1 MPRIDSLPFRL
12 QTEPGDEPVV
22 CIDGLCGTGL
32 HLSHWPGNETPA
44 HLKHDLS
51 TGIALNFAR
60 LDAAAQ
66 DALVGDAVAVINNH
80 VDTDGC
86 LALLATLRPE
96 VALGHAQLLHEVAEA
111 GDFFR
116 APSER
121 SVGLDAAI
129 EVMLSSEHSPWRERW
144 RGCTPQQR
152 HEQATLEMLSALPAI
167 LDGRDS
173 DANELAQLALLSFQ
187 SDRAD
192 LASCA
197 LDELVHLSLQVWI
210 APYGAS
216 STRAANDISGPPR
229 GFDPGRHAMFGT
241 TPSDRLL
248 VLAPGAGGVTARLLI
263 GTASWFDHVSSAPPP
278 RPDLAALAAR
288 LNALEGSASSDDTAW
303 RSQKTTGASPELWF
317 GTTDLETFQE
327 YAGPALRPSGLDPL
341 AIKREVVEALRAAW
355 TFPGGDEEEE
365 GDWRQV

>member
-129 EVMLSSEHSPWRERW
+129 EAMLSSEHSPWRERW

-216 STRAANDISGPPR
+216 STRAANDISGSPR
-229 GFDPGRHAMFGT
+229 GFGDLPWGWLLHQTLRCTIAVWYIAKTFGCAEIPLVAILTIKPRTLVCISRTTAEPQPRFGHSIDNTEKIRLWVVLEHCRRFGR
-241 TPSDRLL
+241 
-248 VLAPGAGGVTARLLI
+248 
-263 GTASWFDHVSSAPPP
+263 
-278 RPDLAALAAR
+278 
-288 LNALEGSASSDDTAW
+288 
-303 RSQKTTGASPELWF
+303 KK
-317 GTTDLETFQE
+317 
-327 YAGPALRPSGLDPL
+327 LRRV
-341 AIKREVVEALRAAW
+341 A
-355 TFPGGDEEEE
+355 
-365 GDWRQV
+365 